1 MKARIIQLL
10 SRYIAMALASFGF
23 ANIDDQATA
32 ISTGIVSITLVCF
45 DLWLHRK
52 KYGKA

>member
-1 MKARIIQLL
+1 MQLL

-32 ISTGIVSITLVCF
+32 IASGIVSIALVLF

-52 KYGKA
+52 RYSKT